1 MEVMVL
7 DLKSEWRA
15 LAAVAMVVLFLAS
28 GAVLTTSIP
37 AGRTVEACTIRPQ
50 AEAGVSMSASP
61 YVAAKI
67 GLDPG
72 AMARANASMRPCRD

>member
-15 LAAVAMVVLFLAS
+15 LAAAAMVVLFLAS
-28 GAVLTTSIP
+28 GAVLTTGIP
-37 AGRTVEACTIRPQ
+37 AGTTVEACRIKPQ
-50 AEAGVSMSASP
+50 AEAGVSMSAAP

-67 GLDPG
+67 GVDPS
-72 AMARANASMRPCRD
+72 AMARANAAMRPCRD